1 MNTQTL
7 RAAFSAYNI
16 AKIGL
21 LAGTGFEAFTQWQAL
36 FGQLDANCFFTG
48 LTCLSFDRTAFKFL
62 VILCGPCLRP
72 NKATY

>member
-36 FGQLDANCFFTG
+36 FGHWMP
-48 LTCLSFDRTAFKFL
+48 TAFL
-62 VILCGPCLRP
+62 Q
-72 NKATY
+72 A